1 MGRRKLQLEHQDG
14 ENLLPSQRETI
25 PPQVSS
31 DSGLRSLPVE
41 ALLAKPLLLLP
52 AEALNPSL
60 KHSDRVGFIQMHDP
74 QARNSRQAYP
84 MTGQP
89 KRIPRSGRRLCLA
102 RPTWILRAAPTVM
115 IGWLI
120 AAENAPGIRHPCWTL
135 ADITPLP
142 EGLRL
147 MKAGQ

>member
-1 MGRRKLQLEHQDG
+1 M
-14 ENLLPSQRETI
+14 
-25 PPQVSS
+25 
-31 DSGLRSLPVE
+31 E

-52 AEALNPSL
+52 AEALSPRL
-60 KHSDRVGFIQMHDP
+60 KHSDRVGSIQMHDP
-74 QARNSRQAYP
+74 QARDSQRAYP
-84 MTGQP
+84 MMNQP
-89 KRIPRSGRRLCLA
+89 ERIPRSGRRLCLA

-115 IGWLI
+115 IGRLI
-120 AAENAPGIRHPCWTL
+120 AAENAPGIRHSCWTL